1 MKRLINIIGLFVLII
16 MCLTYSDT
24 STAYADEQD
33 RLEIKVEAGI
43 DGKAKEGKG
52 YPVTLT
58 ITNNKEDFN
67 GDLVITLPVVN
78 KVLPV
83 DIASGTTKTIS
94 FSIQGMQEMMHYQPN
109 ANQNEQLFHLY
120 EGDWKDG
127 NEVTLDS
134 NLDLNPTYIQPDK
147 LVIGVLSDR
156 PDSLNYLKLTSF
168 FGSDPEVI
176 NLDESLITD
185 DSLGLDILDLLVVN
199 DYSIAQLPKEKQES
213 IKEWVQNDG
222 TLITG
227 SKPGLKQQFGSL
239 ADILPL
245 TITGQEEVEQILGF
259 EAISQEPIEADSI
272 ELFTGE
278 VDEEAAVLY
287 QEGDIPLVMEK
298 RIGKGTVTQVAF
310 DLGLSQLADWQGH
323 DPLWQSIGTD
333 NGNVDAYMNNI
344 GMRTVDRLREISRT
358 FPTLANLNFS
368 TLAILFTVYLLAI
381 IPVLY
386 FVLKRMDKREW
397 AWIIIPVFAIV
408 SSVGLYT
415 IGAKDRGGAIK
426 TNVMSV
432 ISLDKQGMGSSE
444 GVISMLSKGSGSYTL
459 SMDPTFHP
467 IPSEDIYGPQKT
479 YADLPFLETEENKE
493 NVHFQQVE
501 FWSPRSVAFNQPIKE
516 YGQIS
521 SSFSFANDTISG
533 QLTSNFE
540 FDLHDVYLISGQN
553 YQEIGKLA
561 AGETKEVNFNVEN
574 QDYFQQPTEQVTYNL
589 FGHPGQT
596 GQQSDEQIKSELL
609 SVAIRNE
616 IDRNVNTPM
625 LIGFADDSLVPVT
638 INGDET
644 NQNNHHLIM
653 QPTAIDFSD
662 DETSALSMDLQVP
675 TVSIEQGQIYHN
687 GIEQGEPFIEVSTGS
702 YLLAYELPTVLR
714 ERSFQMDE
722 LAIRL
727 PNNRNGLT
735 FSLYNEQSDSYDS
748 IDQNYAT
755 YNQSTAEDYLNQS
768 QILIQ
773 VSAASDGPIDV
784 PTVTLEGVINP

>member
-1 MKRLINIIGLFVLII
+1 MKRLINIIGLFVLLF
-16 MCLTYSDT
+16 MCLAYSDT
-24 STAYADEQD
+24 STAYADDQD

-78 KVLPV
+78 KVLPI

-176 NLDESLITD
+176 NLDESMITD
-185 DSLGLDILDLLVVN
+185 DSLGLDIFDLLVVN
-199 DYSIAQLPKEKQES
+199 DYSIAQLPTQKQES

-245 TITGQEEVEQILGF
+245 TITGQEEVEQIRGF
-259 EAISQEPIEADSI
+259 EAISQEPIEADRI

-298 RIGKGTVTQVAF
+298 RIGKGAVTQIAF
-310 DLGLSQLADWQGH
+310 DLGLSQLADWQGN
-323 DPLWQSIGTD
+323 DPLWQSIGND

-344 GMRTVDRLREISRT
+344 GMRTVDRLRDISRT
-358 FPTLANLNFS
+358 FPTLANLKVS
-368 TLAILFTVYLLAI
+368 TLAILFTVYLLVI
-381 IPVLY
+381 IPILY

-432 ISLDKQGMGSSE
+432 ISLDEQGMGSGE

-459 SMDPTFHP
+459 SMDSTFNP
-467 IPSEDIYGPQKT
+467 IPSEDLYGPQKT

-501 FWSPRSVAFNQPIKE
+501 FWSPRSVAFDQPVKE

-521 SSFSFANDTISG
+521 SSFSFANGTISG
-533 QLTSNFE
+533 QVTSNFE

-553 YQEIGKLA
+553 YQEIGELA
-561 AGETKEVNFNVEN
+561 AGETKEVSFSAEN
-574 QDYFQQPTEQVTYNL
+574 QDYFQQPTEQVAYNL
-589 FGHPGQT
+589 FGHSGQT
-596 GQQSDEQIKSELL
+596 GQQSDEQIKAELL

-625 LIGFADDSLVPVT
+625 LIGFTDQSLVPVT

-644 NQNNHHLIM
+644 NQNNHHLFM
-653 QPTAIDFSD
+653 QPTTIDLAD
-662 DETSALSMDLQVP
+662 DETSALSMDLQMP
-675 TVSIEQGQIYHN
+675 TVSIDQGQIYHN
-687 GIEQGEPFIEVSTGS
+687 GIEQGDPFIEVSAGS
-702 YLLAYELPTVLR
+702 YLLTYELPTVLG

-735 FSLYNEQSDSYDS
+735 FSLYNKQSDSYDS
-748 IDQNYAT
+748 IDQNSVSYDQNA
-755 YNQSTAEDYLNQS
+755 AADYLNQN

-773 VSAASDGPIDV
+773 VSAASDSPIDV